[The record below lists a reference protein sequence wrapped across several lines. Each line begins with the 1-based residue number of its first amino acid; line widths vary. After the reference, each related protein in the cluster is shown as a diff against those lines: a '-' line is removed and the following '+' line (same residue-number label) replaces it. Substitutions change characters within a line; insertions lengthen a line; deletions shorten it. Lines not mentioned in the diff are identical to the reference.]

1 MSVAETNARAFRLA
15 LAMDRM
21 AEMRLCVDTE
31 PAVGGSVWTHDDETS
46 AGSSGFDLG
55 SADSL
60 AEAVARL
67 WERREQRLKTEK
79 EQSNDDQE

>member
-1 MSVAETNARAFRLA
+1 MGVAETNARAFRLA

-21 AEMRLCVDTE
+21 AEMGVNASFAKPPARGYVWSVAVDGE
-31 PAVGGSVWTHDDETS
+31 SFEAS
-46 AGSSGFDLG
+46 

-60 AEAVARL
+60 AEAVGRL

-79 EQSNDDQE
+79 EQSNDDQK